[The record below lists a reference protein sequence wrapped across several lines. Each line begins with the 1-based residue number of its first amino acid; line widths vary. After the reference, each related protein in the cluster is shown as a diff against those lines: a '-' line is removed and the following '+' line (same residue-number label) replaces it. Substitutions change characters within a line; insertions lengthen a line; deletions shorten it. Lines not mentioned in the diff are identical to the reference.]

1 MLIYVK
7 SPCVIIVLARIPGK
21 DLNMLKNIYDF
32 RTWKIHQAPELNVE
46 RYECKPVAINRAKED
61 AMNMHF

>member
-1 MLIYVK
+1 MT
-7 SPCVIIVLARIPGK
+7 VIELTTLFFVETK
-21 DLNMLKNIYDF
+21 FMLKNIYDF
-32 RTWKIHQAPELNVE
+32 RTRKIHEAPELNVE

>member
-1 MLIYVK
+1 MT
-7 SPCVIIVLARIPGK
+7 VIELTTLFFVETK
-21 DLNMLKNIYDF
+21 FMLKNIYDF